1 MAENLDLEKWKYWCN
16 ILSVNSNVS
25 VSCVKWD
32 DVRNALISLKVYTKD
47 KEYR

>member
-16 ILSVNSNVS
+16 ILSVNSDVC

-32 DVRNALISLKVYTKD
+32 DVASALIGLKLFTKD
-47 KEYR
+47 EEYR